1 MSFESYTVKNGE
13 KLRKGFTT
21 GSAAAGAAKAAVL
34 SFFRD
39 KEPDTIT
46 ISTPKSIELQ
56 LEPTFRDPK
65 EGTVVAGVT
74 KDAGDDPDVTDGLEI
89 RAKVESA
96 ESGEFILEGG
106 QGVGLVTKP
115 GLPVQ
120 QGKAAINPVPRE
132 MIKKEVE
139 KVLPAD
145 RGVRVTIEIPE
156 GESVAEDTFNPKL
169 GIKGGLSVLGTTGIV
184 EPMSEDAYKESLA
197 AELSQ
202 TVALGETEIVMVF
215 GNSGE
220 KMAKKSGFHPETVVR
235 MSNFVG
241 YMLDQSSRLEVETIT
256 LFGHVGKIVKV
267 AGGIFNTHSKVADA
281 RLEILAGL
289 SAYCGA
295 DRQLIEKIF
304 DANTAEQAAGILLEN
319 DFDEVFGEL
328 ADRVVERVEGRLG
341 GEVRAKSVVFSH
353 DSGLLGCSGLS
364 CEEGVLK
371 RE

>member
-1 MSFESYTVKNGE
+1 MAFESYKVKNGE

-34 SFFRD
+34 SLFRGE
-39 KEPDTIT
+39 EPDSIT
-46 ISTPKSIELQ
+46 ISTPKGVELQ
-56 LEPTFRDPK
+56 LEPKFHGSTK
-65 EGTVVAGVT
+65 GTVIAGVV

-106 QGVGLVTKP
+106 EGVGLVTKP
-115 GLPVQ
+115 GLPVEE
-120 QGKAAINPVPRE
+120 GKAAINPVPRE
-132 MIKKEVE
+132 MIKREVE
-139 KVLPAD
+139 EVLPAD

-169 GIKGGLSVLGTTGIV
+169 GVEGGLSVLGTTGIV

-220 KMAKKSGFHPETVVR
+220 KAAKRFGFRPESIVR
-235 MSNFVG
+235 TSNFVG
-241 YMLDQSSRLEVETIT
+241 YMLDRSSGLEVETVT
-256 LFGHVGKIVKV
+256 LFGHIGKIVKV

-281 RLEILAGL
+281 RLEILAGIA
-289 SAYCGA
+289 AYCGA
-295 DRQLIEKIF
+295 DRPIIKEIF
-304 DANTAEQAAGILLEN
+304 GANTAEQAAGILLGNE
-319 DFDEVFGEL
+319 FAEVFGEL
-328 ADRVVERVEGRLG
+328 ADRVVKRVEGRVG
-341 GEVRAKSVVFSH
+341 GEVKAKSVIFSRN
-353 DSGLLGCSGLS
+353 SGLLGCSGLS

-371 RE
+371 SE